1 MSLLPWLLPRA
12 PGSTW
17 WSSMIQRCRWPSK
30 RLLLPG
36 ALQGEAGLGR
46 LAGHKEALSQSLLL
60 AFLNNFP
67 DPCCKGSLCRALKT
81 WHCSPG
87 PVLCVLGICHLT
99 AIPQPAL
106 LCEAFSLEEAPLP
119 VPVHP
124 QLCQFFVV
132 FLPLMGGGA
141 AVWEVCLCL
150 TQRK

>member
-1 MSLLPWLLPRA
+1 
-12 PGSTW
+12 
-17 WSSMIQRCRWPSK
+17 MIQRCHWPSK

-36 ALQGEAGLGR
+36 ALQGKAGLGR

-106 LCEAFSLEEAPLP
+106 LCEAVSLEEAPLP

-132 FLPLMGGGA
+132 FLPLIGGGGLGGLPVPYA
-141 AVWEVCLCL
+141 EEVTFVENVEAVERRCF
-150 TQRK
+150 